1 MNYIFSN
8 TVMGDTP
15 SSLLYSTVGRKSK
28 FPHTKGGDY
37 TELGDRN

>member
-1 MNYIFSN
+1 MNYIFSS
-8 TVMGDTP
+8 TMMGDIP
-15 SSLLYSTVGRKSK
+15 SSLLYSKVGSKSK